1 MTIQGPKEYH
11 WTTYKFYCTD
21 CEAPRFASKEAIESC
36 PDGQY
41 DPYADAQ
48 ERVVVDDQR
57 AKEIVESFEFCLACA
72 YGPEEWAKECSNPE
86 GEKVVETHGLVVAV
100 AETTMDSQEFH
111 NALAN
116 LQNAIG
122 VTDGGWASVY
132 DWEEWDTYDS
142 NARCQI
148 VVEYVESERR
158 RTQEGA

>member
-36 PDGQY
+36 PD
-41 DPYADAQ
+41 
-48 ERVVVDDQR
+48 DQR

-72 YGPEEWAKECSNPE
+72 YGPEEWAEKCSNPE